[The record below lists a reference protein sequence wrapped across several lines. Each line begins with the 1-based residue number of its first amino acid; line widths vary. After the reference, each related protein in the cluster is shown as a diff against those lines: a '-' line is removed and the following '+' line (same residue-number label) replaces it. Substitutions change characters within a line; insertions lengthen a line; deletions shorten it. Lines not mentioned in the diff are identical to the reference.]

1 MGMENYGGK
10 EHRAKQKAI
19 AMNQKEWK
27 NAGKEVGIEVWRIE
41 KFKVVPQKDFNSEFY
56 NGDSYIV
63 LNTYE
68 EENEKKYNVHFWLG
82 AETSQDEAGTAAIKT
97 VELDDLLGD
106 LPVQYRNVQGHET
119 KKFSRLFPNM
129 QILIGGEDSGFRKVK
144 PVEYKPRLLHVSGK
158 PKKMRID

>member
-1 MGMENYGGK
+1 
-10 EHRAKQKAI
+10 
-19 AMNQKEWK
+19 MNQKEWK
-27 NAGKEVGIEVWRIE
+27 DAGKEVGIEVWRIE

-82 AETSQDEAGTAAIKT
+82 TNTSQDEAGAAAIKT

-106 LPVQYRNVQGHET
+106 LPVQYREVQGHET
-119 KKFSRLFPNM
+119 KHFTNLFPSM
-129 QILIGGEDSGFRKVK
+129 SILEGGVDTGFRH
-144 PVEYKPRLLHVSGK
+144 VEPEFFYEEKRP
-158 PKKMRID
+158 